1 MRTRRSAGGTA
12 LAALAAS
19 VTLFVSPAQA
29 QGQAQ
34 DQSQSQSQNSVVLPV
49 TSHWQTLADSRHVYV
64 SAPGQDSVVAT
75 DHDGQVIKTVEGLD
89 GARGMTLTAD
99 ESHLY
104 VALPEADA
112 IAEIDTVTLTE
123 TRRFLTGT
131 DTEPENLA
139 LAGGR
144 LWFSYQ
150 ATVFDSGIGSVAV
163 AETAPS
169 VDLDDNPV
177 WYGKPRLASSP
188 GAPDRLV
195 AAESAGAAG
204 MRVYDVASGTAEEI
218 AYTDGVVDVE
228 DLAVTADGSSAI
240 TANGGTYYHQRWS
253 LPDLTEETGYDTGA
267 YPNAVSI
274 ASDGTVAA
282 GVMASGDWD
291 IFVYRPGETAPF
303 RTVSLNYGHM
313 ELLERGVA
321 WVPDGSRLFGTRFP
335 YSGEVVLDIIDDVHK
350 ANSDITLTA
359 PQTHPYGQPVTISG
373 KLTSLVPFPK
383 HKVVTV
389 TRNNEPLTTVKV
401 KSDGSFH
408 FTDLPADYMRYP
420 EYVVTY
426 AGDAEHVSG
435 RAAVTVEIV
444 T

>member
-1 MRTRRSAGGTA
+1 MRIRRFAGGTA
-12 LAALAAS
+12 LATIATS
-19 VTLFVSPAQA
+19 VTLLAGPTPAQA
-29 QGQAQ
+29 QAQAGI
-34 DQSQSQSQNSVVLPV
+34 VLPV

-64 SAPGQDSVVAT
+64 SAPGQDAVVAT

-112 IAEIDTVTLTE
+112 IAEIDTATLTE
-123 TRRFLTGT
+123 TRRFLTGA

-150 ATVFDSGIGSVAV
+150 ATVFDGGIGSVAV
-163 AETAPS
+163 ADTAPA

-177 WYGKPRLASSP
+177 WSGKPRLASSP

-218 AYTDGVVDVE
+218 AYTNGVVDVE
-228 DLAVTADGSSAI
+228 DLAVAPDGRSAI

-253 LPDLTEETGYDTGA
+253 LPDLTEETPYDTGA
-267 YPNAVSI
+267 YPNAVSF
-274 ASDGTVAA
+274 AADGTVAA
-282 GVMASGDWD
+282 GVVASGDWD
-291 IFVYRPGETAPF
+291 IFIYRPGETAPF
-303 RTVSLNYGHM
+303 RTVSLNHGHT
-313 ELLERGVA
+313 ELLDRGVA
-321 WVPDGSRLFGTRFP
+321 WAPDGSRLFGTRFP
-335 YSGEVVLDIIDDVHK
+335 YSGEVVLDIIDDVDK

-359 PQTHPYGQPVTISG
+359 PKTHPYGQPVTVSG

-383 HKVVTV
+383 RKVVTV
-389 TRNNEPLTTVKV
+389 TRYDGLTATVKV
-401 KSDGSFH
+401 KPDGSFT
-408 FTDLPADYMRYP
+408 FTDLPADYMTYP
-420 EYVVTY
+420 EYTVTY

-435 RAAVTVEIV
+435 RATVMVEIIS
-444 T
+444 

>member
-1 MRTRRSAGGTA
+1 MRRRGFAGGTA
-12 LAALAAS
+12 FAAIAAS
-19 VTLFVSPAQA
+19 VTLLAGPSPAHAQPQTQTQA
-29 QGQAQ
+29 H
-34 DQSQSQSQNSVVLPV
+34 DSIVLPV

-64 SAPGQDSVVAT
+64 SAPGQDTVVAT
-75 DHDGQVIKTVEGLD
+75 DHNGQVIKTVEGLD

-112 IAEIDTVTLTE
+112 IAEIDTTTLTE
-123 TRRFLTGT
+123 TRRFLTGA
-131 DTEPENLA
+131 DTEPENVA

-150 ATVFDSGIGSVAV
+150 ATVFDGGIGSVAV
-163 AETAPS
+163 AETTPA

-195 AAESAGAAG
+195 AAESAGGAG

-218 AYTDGVVDVE
+218 AYTDGVGDVE
-228 DLAVTADGSSAI
+228 DLAATPDGRSAI
-240 TANGGTYYHQRWS
+240 TANGGTYYHQRWALS
-253 LPDLTEETGYDTGA
+253 DLSEEGAYDTGA

-274 ASDGTVAA
+274 ASNGTVAA
-282 GVMASGDWD
+282 GVAASGDWD
-291 IFVYRPGETAPF
+291 IFIYRPGETTPF
-303 RTVSLNYGHM
+303 RTISLNYGHM
-313 ELLERGVA
+313 ELLDRGVA
-321 WVPDGSRLFGTRFP
+321 WAADGSRLFGTRFP
-335 YSGEVVLDIIDDVHK
+335 YSGEVILDIITDVHK

-359 PQTHPYGQPVTISG
+359 PRTHPYGQPVTVSG
-373 KLTSLVPFPK
+373 KLTSLVPFPR

-389 TRNNEPLTTVKV
+389 TRYNEPIATVRV
-401 KSDGSFH
+401 KSDGSFT
-408 FTDLPADYMRYP
+408 FTDLPADYMSYP

-426 AGDAEHVSG
+426 AGDANHAPGKATVM
-435 RAAVTVEIV
+435 VEIIK
-444 T
+444 